1 MSAFDLDELSALLA
15 EQVAAEAR
23 DRWLKPATGT
33 IEDDVDVAREYLLA
47 REQMEI
53 NGHRAAGDLNQ
64 WASLRNLLAGHRGI
78 PVLWEEL
85 PRLMDLSEALDR
97 IYPLLSL
104 TTQTALLAEL
114 FKHLQAASNHFPHV
128 ALGYARALRT
138 EPENAVL
145 TIANRCFAPFCLDGP
160 AVIAEAND
168 PQNSWDDNQFY
179 RNVWGVGYG
188 LDTDDIL
195 RFMSRHEIQRPG
207 IGQPFLLPNGET
219 CTFPARGTRD
229 PEEALLTVMI
239 IRRTAHL
246 FVTAMVNESEAP
258 GQHGFRVNEIDAH
271 HSRVKALGYILA
283 ADAFAGHAI
292 RLLRKYVR
300 RA

>member
-1 MSAFDLDELSALLA
+1 MSAYDLDELSALMA
-15 EQVAAEAR
+15 EQGVAESR
-23 DRWLKPATGT
+23 DRWLRPATGF

-47 REQMEI
+47 REEMEI
-53 NGHRAAGDLNQ
+53 NGDRAAGDLNQ

-78 PVLWEEL
+78 PVLWEDL
-85 PRLMDLSEALDR
+85 PRLMDQSEALDR

-114 FKHLQAASNHFPHV
+114 FKHLQAVSQHFPHV
-128 ALGYARALRT
+128 ALGYARAMRT

-160 AVIAEAND
+160 EVIAEAND
-168 PQNSWDDNQFY
+168 TRNYWDNQFV

-188 LDTDDIL
+188 LDPDDIE
-195 RFMSRHEIQRPG
+195 RFMSRHGIQRPG
-207 IGQPFLLPNGET
+207 VGQTFLLPNGET
-219 CTFPARGTRD
+219 CTFPARATRD
-229 PEEALLTVMI
+229 PEEALLTAMI

-258 GQHGFRVNEIDAH
+258 GQHGFEVNEIDAN
-271 HSRVKALGYILA
+271 HSRVKALGYMLA

-292 RLLRKYVR
+292 RLLRKYGR